1 MFPSWLCYYLPLP
14 IISLYGH
21 AVLEGVHR
29 LSKGFAF
36 WKIRTFVLRSLP
48 VVYYVFVLAFQ
59 TVFDVMTITCYLS
72 YNLAGWFQ
80 GEGTDRALF
89 PVFSTLPPSQ
99 AIKGGTA
106 VPGWSVNR
114 LRVESGPTEKP
125 SQVRTFVG

>member
-48 VVYYVFVLAFQ
+48 VVYDVFVLAFQ
-59 TVFDVMTITCYLS
+59 TVLDVMTITCYLS

-89 PVFSTLPPSQ
+89 LFSAHFRQ
-99 AIKGGTA
+99 ARPATVVWLA
-106 VPGWSVNR
+106 
-114 LRVESGPTEKP
+114 L
-125 SQVRTFVG
+125 VGLLIC

>member
-29 LSKGFAF
+29 LSKVFAF

-48 VVYYVFVLAFQ
+48 VVYDVFVLAFQ
-59 TVFDVMTITCYLS
+59 TVLDVMTITCYLS

-89 PVFSTLPPSQ
+89 P
-99 AIKGGTA
+99 
-106 VPGWSVNR
+106 
-114 LRVESGPTEKP
+114 TEKP